1 MTDLLQRLQQLSP
14 EQRAAL
20 VKRLSAEQPG
30 VAQRLVAYVVPNPD
44 QLAPTPEAMRSFL
57 KPTLPDYMIPSTIV
71 VLDSLPLMPN
81 GKVDYKAL
89 PEPGFT
95 TDRNDHSFVAPRT
108 SAETTLAQIWARVLS
123 MELVSVHDNFFEVGG
138 DSLLSIQIVAK
149 ARQAGLQITPK
160 QVFDFP
166 TIAELARIASEASAA
181 QGEQGLVTGPA
192 PLTPIHYWLLNQP
205 LKNPDHWNQAVLLQ
219 SATAL
224 NQNAARETVQ
234 HLLRQHD
241 ALRTRFVKVDGRW
254 QAEQLPLPVELPF
267 SYFDFSSRSSAEHNG
282 AIDAEAAQLHRSL
295 DLAKG
300 EVFGVAQFDLG
311 AGLGSRLLII
321 VHHLVTDGV
330 SWRILLEDWVTA
342 YEQLARQAPVTLPAK
357 TTSFQQWSRKL
368 SDYARSAALD
378 SEIEY
383 WQHVGQKR
391 IDALPRDDADAPNE
405 FGSARWVSA
414 TLASD
419 DTRLLLSEALKGY
432 RLTVPELLLTALAQ
446 TLAEWTGTSTLLVD
460 VEGHGRE
467 TLFEGVDVSRTV
479 GWFTSV
485 YPVALTLDRAAAVS
499 EQIIAVKE
507 QLRAIPN
514 NGIGHGL
521 LLHLRADAPLRPVG
535 QAEIV
540 FNYMGQSSQL
550 LPVSNTFAPADE
562 PSGLARD
569 PNDPRRYVM
578 DVNAW
583 VRAGELEI
591 EWTYSERLHRRET
604 VERLS
609 QHYLT
614 ALRALIAH
622 CVNPE
627 AGELAASDFPL
638 AALDQEDF
646 GQLAKLLEQAE

>member
-20 VKRLSAEQPG
+20 VKRLSTEQRS
-30 VAQRLVAYVVPNPD
+30 VAQRLVAYVTPNPD

-57 KPTLPDYMIPSTIV
+57 KPTLPDYMIPSNVV
-71 VLDSLPLMPN
+71 VLDTLPLMPN

-89 PEPGFT
+89 PEPEQA
-95 TDRNDHSFVAPRT
+95 TDRNDNSFVAPRT
-108 SAETTLAQIWARVLS
+108 PAETTLAQIWVRVLG
-123 MELVSVHDNFFEVGG
+123 MELVGVHDNFFEVGG

-160 QVFDFP
+160 QVFDYP
-166 TIAELARIASEASAA
+166 TIAELALIASDASAA
-181 QGEQGLVTGPA
+181 QSEQGLVTGPA
-192 PLTPIHYWLLNQP
+192 PLTSIQYWLLDQP
-205 LKNPDHWNQAVLLQ
+205 LKTPDHWNQAVLLR
-219 SATAL
+219 SVMTL
-224 NQNAARETVQ
+224 NQNAARETVH

-254 QAEQLPLPVELPF
+254 QAEQLPLPIELPF
-267 SYFDFSSRSSAEHNG
+267 SYFYLSGQRATEHRD
-282 AIDAEAAQLHRSL
+282 AIEAAATQLHRSL

-300 EVFGVAQFDLG
+300 EVFRVAQFDLG

-330 SWRILLEDWVTA
+330 SWRILLEDWVTV
-342 YEQLARQAPVTLPAK
+342 YEQLARKAPVTLPAK
-357 TTSFQQWSRKL
+357 TTSFQQWSHKL
-368 SDYARSAALD
+368 RDYARSAALD

-383 WQHVGQKR
+383 WQRASQR
-391 IDALPRDDADAPNE
+391 FDALPRDDADAPNV
-405 FGSARWVSA
+405 FGSARRVSA
-414 TLASD
+414 TLRAD

-446 TLAEWTGTSTLLVD
+446 TLTEWTETSTLLVD

-467 TLFEGVDVSRTV
+467 ALFEEADVSRTV

-485 YPVALTLDRAAAVS
+485 YPVALTLDRAAEVGQ
-499 EQIIAVKE
+499 QIVAIKE

-521 LLHLRADAPLRPVG
+521 LLHLREDATFRPVG

-540 FNYMGQSSQL
+540 FNYMGQSAQL
-550 LPVSNTFAPADE
+550 LPASNTFALADE

-569 PNDPRRYVM
+569 QNDPRRYVM
-578 DVNAW
+578 DVNIW
-583 VRAGELEI
+583 VRDGELEI
-591 EWTYSERLHRRET
+591 EWTYSERLHRPET

-609 QHYLT
+609 QHYLA
-614 ALRALIAH
+614 ALCALIAH